1 MISPYSVA
9 SPSLTGASSDVG
21 RKAACLSFATLWDGR
36 PISSANSS
44 SDGSL
49 PSTSVSQY
57 AATLA
62 QWFGVSGGEL
72 GQVLPYI
79 ANFNSVDYPTNLG
92 FMA

>member
-1 MISPYSVA
+1 VSVTN
-9 SPSLTGASSDVG
+9 SHVDSFDQWHVG
-21 RKAACLSFATLWDGR
+21 QGR
-36 PISSANSS
+36 L
-44 SDGSL
+44 L